1 MEFFYSIL
9 DECINLIRLAF
20 GDKTDGHYQCKKK
33 AMYNHVV
40 EIVKPTAFKI
50 TSLRSPDSNMS
61 LSTGRY
67 FGVCGKGIRFWAGRH
82 IQYLVSHQI
91 LRNNFPKS
99 ISISCNDGS
108 DQFKKL
114 FAQRLLALAI
124 LFSAVF
130 HHAWPHYIQMKQR

>member
-20 GDKTDGHYQCKKK
+20 GDKTDGHYQCKKQ
-33 AMYNHVV
+33 ATYNHVG

-50 TSLRSPDSNMS
+50 TSLRSPDSNMN

-82 IQYLVSHQI
+82 IQYLVTSSNLAQQLPQNYFHFLQRW
-91 LRNNFPKS
+91 LRP
-99 ISISCNDGS
+99 I
-108 DQFKKL
+108 
-114 FAQRLLALAI
+114 
-124 LFSAVF
+124 
-130 HHAWPHYIQMKQR
+130 